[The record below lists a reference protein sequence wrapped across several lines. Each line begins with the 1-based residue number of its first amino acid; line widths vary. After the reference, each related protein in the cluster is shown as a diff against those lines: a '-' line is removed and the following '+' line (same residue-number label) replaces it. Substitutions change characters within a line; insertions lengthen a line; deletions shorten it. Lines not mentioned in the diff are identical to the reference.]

1 MAHTLRQVSRALG
14 CAGAL
19 AAVAAGAADGPYPS
33 RPIRCIVNASP
44 GGAPDVIARALGVKL
59 AASLGQQIV
68 VDLRSSAGGLVAGEI
83 VATAP
88 PDGYTVMLAG
98 AAIFGVLPAV
108 RTKLPFDPFRDFAPI
123 TLVAESPNVVA
134 VTPGISVKTVAEL
147 VQYAKATPIL
157 FASSGALTP
166 AHLGGELLN
175 ALGGLKMTHVS
186 YKGAAPALTD
196 LMAGQVQVFVTGP
209 ISAMPLVPS
218 GRIRVIATTGAKRNP
233 AWPDLPTV
241 AETLPGYEI
250 AQWWGLIVP
259 VKTPAAIQKRL
270 HEATVEALR
279 SPELRERFAAQG
291 ATTVSSTP
299 QEMAAFIRAEF
310 ARTVRIVKQAG
321 LPREE

>member
-1 MAHTLRQVSRALG
+1 MAHSFRQVSRALG

-19 AAVAAGAADGPYPS
+19 AAAAAGAAEGPYPA

-108 RTKLPFDPFRDFAPI
+108 RTRLPFDPFRDFAPI

-134 VTPGISVKTVAEL
+134 VTPGIPVKTVAEL
-147 VQYAKATPIL
+147 VQYARATPIL

-259 VKTPAAIQKRL
+259 VKTPAAVQKRL
-270 HEATVEALR
+270 HDATVEALR
-279 SPELRERFAAQG
+279 SPDLRERFAAQG
-291 ATTVSSTP
+291 ATTVTSTP